1 MFRYGANYT
10 ATLVNS
16 QGTFEYDSLSDVIS
30 DNARVCMIAAIKDEI
45 LFRYP
50 QLPKS
55 QISTFSSS
63 DDIFDILLRK
73 DDDFCDAAVLHG
85 HDYESYVHLRDPSH
99 ENDSFC
105 FDIGIASDEV
115 LMELE
120 NVIYYSNVFVN
131 TTVGIEF
138 VEELD
143 YYINTTLYVS
153 LHFVPFSVI

>member
-1 MFRYGANYT
+1 
-10 ATLVNS
+10 
-16 QGTFEYDSLSDVIS
+16 
-30 DNARVCMIAAIKDEI
+30 MIAAIKDEM
-45 LFRYP
+45 LFHYP

-73 DDDFCDAAVLHG
+73 DDELCNAAVLHG
-85 HDYESYVHLRDPSH
+85 HDYESYVHLRDPSQ

-115 LMELE
+115 LIELE

-143 YYINTTLYVS
+143 YYINITLYVS
-153 LHFVPFSVI
+153 FGFIFVIFFIF